1 MPYKLIKIIIVYR
14 IIRIKTK
21 CKIYHDKIKTK
32 KKTKIYRHII
42 I

>member
-21 CKIYHDKIKTK
+21 CKIYHE